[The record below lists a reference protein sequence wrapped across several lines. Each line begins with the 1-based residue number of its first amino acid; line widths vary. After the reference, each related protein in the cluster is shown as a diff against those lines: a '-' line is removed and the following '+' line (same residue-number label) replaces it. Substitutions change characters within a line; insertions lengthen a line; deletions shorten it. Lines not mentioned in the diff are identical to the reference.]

1 MTEDACV
8 FCRIVAGREPCSR
21 VHEDDV
27 SLGFMG
33 IRPAR
38 PGELMI
44 IPKEHVDHF
53 CDIPD
58 DLAAHILLV
67 AQRLSRSIRRTLSP
81 RRVGLVVHGFGV
93 PHAHLIV
100 VPQHE
105 ETDIISGRFIRLD
118 GGRISLNRT
127 SMCPVTSW
135 LPWRRLTPRRRIPRG
150 ISSKRSSAR
159 TPFIRR
165 RPERDPA
172 TASDPRRTGAAARVS
187 PGDSQVGTPWR
198 RLLRRSRYN
207 VRSRY
212 RQITLRSNSLSR
224 SASA

>member
-118 GGRISLNRT
+118 GGRISFSNRHLEVPRNELDAMASSLT
-127 SMCPVTSW
+127 ERPRSWVRRGREPV
-135 LPWRRLTPRRRIPRG
+135 
-150 ISSKRSSAR
+150 A
-159 TPFIRR
+159 
-165 RPERDPA
+165 
-172 TASDPRRTGAAARVS
+172 
-187 PGDSQVGTPWR
+187 
-198 RLLRRSRYN
+198 
-207 VRSRY
+207 
-212 RQITLRSNSLSR
+212 
-224 SASA
+224 